1 MGGWALLATG
11 GRRSTVTLTTEV
23 TLRECAGCKL
33 IRPSHQFGPEA
44 DWCLQCEPHREQIER
59 WHQAVRESARA
70 ARAASPC
77 THGHHKLTPAD
88 VRAIRAA
95 YAAGGVT
102 QRQLGAQYGVAQIT
116 ISFLLRRQTWRC
128 VP

>member
-1 MGGWALLATG
+1 M
-11 GRRSTVTLTTEV
+11 TLTTEV

-70 ARAASPC
+70 ARAARGC
-77 THGHHKLTPAD
+77 HHHASTKLDPAK
-88 VRAIRAA
+88 VKMIRER
-95 YAAGGVT
+95 YAKGGVT
-102 QRQLGAQYGVAQIT
+102 QRQLAAQYGVAQIT
-116 ISFLLRRQTWRC
+116 VSFLLRRVTWRC